1 MIGGWLSL
9 LPNPYTL
16 NPNMS
21 SFRISDHLKHS
32 LQSNTTA
39 LFKWLFLS
47 IFIGIVVGFIGIA
60 FHFSLEYVTELRK
73 NYPWLLLL
81 MPIAGLI
88 IVALYHFSG
97 MDDDTGTES
106 VITSVRNGALVRLRM
121 APLVFVSTVLTH
133 LTGGSAGREGAA
145 LQLGGSISSAIGR
158 WLKLDDR
165 DQRVIT
171 MCGMATG
178 FSALFGTPLA
188 AAVFAM
194 EVETVGVMYY
204 AALVP
209 CFLGALTARQVAGYF
224 NASGTFFNILNIPT
238 IPTAQNTISL
248 ILLGVACGILAN
260 LFCRFLEFFNH
271 LYKKR
276 FPNRWI
282 RVVIGSITVIF
293 VSIMVRTNAYNGA
306 GIWVIDQAMQGTV
319 EPLAFFYKMLLTAL
333 TLNAGFKGGE
343 IVPSFFVGATFGCF
357 IAPVIGLE
365 ASFAAGVGL
374 VCVFCGVT
382 NAPMTS
388 ILLSYELFGGK
399 GVQLMALAIAV
410 SYMTSG
416 YHSLYHSQKI
426 AYSKTKA
433 KYIDVFSDDNIDE

>member
-1 MIGGWLSL
+1 
-9 LPNPYTL
+9 
-16 NPNMS
+16 MS
-21 SFRISDHLKHS
+21 SFHISEHLKHS
-32 LQSNTTA
+32 LQSNTLA
-39 LFKWLFLS
+39 LFKWLVLS
-47 IFIGIVVGFIGIA
+47 VFIGIVVGLIGVS
-60 FHFSLEYVTELRK
+60 FHLLLDYATDLRK
-73 NYPWLLLL
+73 TYPWLLLF
-81 MPIAGLI
+81 MPLAGII

-106 VITSVRNGALVRLRM
+106 VITSVRNGSLVRLRM
-121 APLVFVSTVLTH
+121 APLIYISTILTH

-165 DQRVIT
+165 DLRVIT

-188 AAVFAM
+188 AGVFAM

-209 CFLGALTARQVAGYF
+209 CFLGALTARQVAGFF
-224 NASGTFFNILNIPT
+224 NAAPTSFHLLDIPLL
-238 IPTAQNTISL
+238 PTAQNTFSL
-248 ILLGVACGILAN
+248 ILLGVFCGVLAN
-260 LFCRFLEFFNH
+260 LFCRCLEYFNH

-276 FPNRWI
+276 FPNRWLRI
-282 RVVIGSITVIF
+282 IIGSVSVIV
-293 VSIMVRTNAYNGA
+293 VSLIARTNAYNGA
-306 GIWVIDQAMQGTV
+306 GIWVINQAMQGEA
-319 EPLAFFYKMLLTAL
+319 EPLAFFYKMILTAL

-357 IAPVIGLE
+357 IGPVIGLG
-365 ASFAAGVGL
+365 ASFSAGVGL

-399 GVQLMALAIAV
+399 GVELMALAIAV

-416 YHSLYHSQKI
+416 YHSLFHSQKI

-433 KYIDVFSDDNIDE
+433 KYIDVFSDDDIDE

>member
-1 MIGGWLSL
+1 MKVIH
-9 LPNPYTL
+9 
-16 NPNMS
+16 
-21 SFRISDHLKHS
+21 ISEHLKHS
-32 LQSNTTA
+32 LHSNTIA

-47 IFIGIVVGFIGIA
+47 IFIGIVVGLVGIA
-60 FHFSLEYVTELRK
+60 FHFSLEYVTNLRHH
-73 NYPWLLLL
+73 NHWLIFL

-88 IVALYHFSG
+88 IVALYHYSG
-97 MDDDTGTES
+97 MDEDRGTES
-106 VITSVRNGALVRLRM
+106 VITSVRNGALVQLRM
-121 APLVFVSTVLTH
+121 APLIFISTILTH

-145 LQLGGSISSAIGR
+145 LQLGGSISSAFGR

-188 AAVFAM
+188 AAIFAM

-209 CFLGALTARQVAGYF
+209 CFLGALTARQIAGYF
-224 NASGTFFNILNIPT
+224 NASATSFHIINIPT
-238 IPTAQNTISL
+238 MPTAQNTISL
-248 ILLGVACGILAN
+248 IILGIFCGVLAN
-260 LFCRFLEFFNH
+260 LFCRILEYFGH
-271 LYKKR
+271 LYKIK
-276 FPNRWI
+276 FSNRWLRI
-282 RVVIGSITVIF
+282 IMGAITVIVLSF
-293 VSIMVRTNAYNGA
+293 ILGTNAYNGA
-306 GIWVIDQAMQGTV
+306 GIWVIEKAMSGEA
-319 EPLAFFYKMLLTAL
+319 EPLAFFFKMLLTAL

-357 IAPVIGLE
+357 ISPVIGLE

-399 GVQLMALAIAV
+399 GVELMALAIAV

-416 YHSLYHSQKI
+416 YHSLFHSQKI
-426 AYSKTKA
+426 AYSKIKA
-433 KYIDVFSDDNIDE
+433 KYIDVFPDDSSDE